1 MKHLISLLIA
11 ALCTLT
17 AAAQQEQDFAARYMQ
32 LYAEGTSLTCST
44 VSPAMMQRLMN
55 LPTVQDDSEMKALI
69 KEIKTLRIVQHEN
82 GDEADELLQKAL
94 TLAADNPRRY
104 QLTQEQDNRWIFSR
118 KRGKVTL
125 EIVLITKMRQH
136 FYLVDVTGNMTERF
150 TQHLLRR

>member
-1 MKHLISLLIA
+1 
-11 ALCTLT
+11 
-17 AAAQQEQDFAARYMQ
+17 
-32 LYAEGTSLTCST
+32 
-44 VSPAMMQRLMN
+44 MMQRLMN

-82 GDEADELLQKAL
+82 RDEADELLQKAL

-125 EIVLITKMRQH
+125 EIVFITKMKQH